1 MVIKEISDIIFMYNL
16 HMKVLNTTS
25 FNVHILSLHL
35 FWWSHLGIL
44 FSSSYFHRWYRLASD
59 ISVMS
64 FSWQHFFV
72 LCTFNK
78 TWAPI
83 IKVSAAGCGDRSLT
97 QTPVLKRQPSMVSFN
112 CCAVAEV
119 DVYQTW
125 NLWRW
130 VWLDLWWCSD
140 ILQQNRKDKRND
152 TIYRIKVLD
161 TGALESWISP
171 KTCVTCKI
179 FVVKSNL
186 TCFLEWERNSI
197 FPRQNVEID
206 LLLSGWSALLWSG
219 ISNSPFLTVIIIL
232 HILSFFLQLWILHF
246 MD

>member
-83 IKVSAAGCGDRSLT
+83 IKVSAAGWQVPYTD
-97 QTPVLKRQPSMVSFN
+97 
-112 CCAVAEV
+112 
-119 DVYQTW
+119 
-125 NLWRW
+125 
-130 VWLDLWWCSD
+130 
-140 ILQQNRKDKRND
+140 
-152 TIYRIKVLD
+152 
-161 TGALESWISP
+161 
-171 KTCVTCKI
+171 TCVKTTTFYGFIQLLRSRWSRCLSDLKSLEMGLMWTCGGA
-179 FVVKSNL
+179 V
-186 TCFLEWERNSI
+186 
-197 FPRQNVEID
+197 
-206 LLLSGWSALLWSG
+206 
-219 ISNSPFLTVIIIL
+219 ISF
-232 HILSFFLQLWILHF
+232 
-246 MD
+246 

>member
-35 FWWSHLGIL
+35 FWWSHVGIL

-130 VWLDLWWCSD
+130 VWCGPVVVQWYLFRMGKKQHLSQTKCRNRLAPFWLICS
-140 ILQQNRKDKRND
+140 LVVWHKQLPLFNSNNH
-152 TIYRIKVLD
+152 TPHFVLF
-161 TGALESWISP
+161 SP
-171 KTCVTCKI
+171 TL
-179 FVVKSNL
+179 NL
-186 TCFLEWERNSI
+186 AFHGLVSCWFRWV
-197 FPRQNVEID
+197 Q
-206 LLLSGWSALLWSG
+206 
-219 ISNSPFLTVIIIL
+219 
-232 HILSFFLQLWILHF
+232 
-246 MD
+246 

>member
-35 FWWSHLGIL
+35 FWWSHVGIL

-130 VWLDLWWCSD
+130 VWCGPVV
-140 ILQQNRKDKRND
+140 LQWYPATKQKRQ
-152 TIYRIKVLD
+152 T
-161 TGALESWISP
+161 
-171 KTCVTCKI
+171 
-179 FVVKSNL
+179 
-186 TCFLEWERNSI
+186 
-197 FPRQNVEID
+197 
-206 LLLSGWSALLWSG
+206 
-219 ISNSPFLTVIIIL
+219 
-232 HILSFFLQLWILHF
+232 
-246 MD
+246 